1 MGRPPKWNS
10 KTVSVR
16 IPEHAVEAVM
26 SLAYHL
32 DNQPDG
38 VLYKKSLRAELIQ
51 LIRRHEPLL
60 DGLDDWINVITSP
73 RYMKRSLLED
83 VLNQKYRDIAFALA
97 GHQSNEGCKGLF
109 AHIEGDQVD
118 QMLLL
123 LLMELLSSIDR
134 PMGGSVHQMARNEG
148 AA

>member
-1 MGRPPKWNS
+1 MARPAKWNS
-10 KTVSVR
+10 KTTSVR
-16 IPEHAVEAVM
+16 IPVHAVEAVM

-32 DNQPDG
+32 DNQPTG

-60 DGLDDWINVITSP
+60 EGQEEWVNLITSP
-73 RYMKRSLLED
+73 RYMKRTLLED
-83 VLNQKYRDIAFALA
+83 VLNQKYRDISFALA
-97 GHQSNEGCKGLF
+97 GHQSNEGCKGMF

-123 LLMELLSSIDR
+123 LLIELLSSVER
-134 PMGGSVHQMARNEG
+134 PMGGSVHQLGKGVA
-148 AA
+148 